1 MHTYYNYIHT
11 LAIISTT
18 LTLSASQVL
27 RKHAKILVKKLCS
40 YSVHLHTYIR
50 VSKKHKLKKP
60 QKNFFRKFYTLF
72 CCIFNG
78 NKFFYKLFIL
88 ETLNAH
94 GQYFK

>member
-60 QKNFFRKFYTLF
+60 QKNFFRKFYTLLLLHF
-72 CCIFNG
+72 QRKQVF
-78 NKFFYKLFIL
+78 L
-88 ETLNAH
+88 
-94 GQYFK
+94 